1 MGQSFLLRALLMC
14 QGMKKL
20 FALVATV
27 SLSATSVVAC
37 TPKPVSAE
45 PVAEEF
51 IEGMESRNN
60 EGLAELT
67 DSPDDATQ
75 ALDATYSG
83 LQAEGLDIELEG
95 VKQDETV
102 ATADYKVTWDLPKD
116 RSLSYTTQM
125 TLTKAEDEWTVRW
138 KPSIIHPDLG
148 AHQHLELRALEA
160 TRASVVSSNGV
171 ELMSPGLNYRVIVD
185 TSSLSDVR
193 PTASKVSSAL
203 AAAHREDDSIAEV
216 DAKGLA
222 EKLEKAESAYS
233 VGLYTEEQ
241 ESVIRAKLE
250 GMDGVRINEEPALVT
265 RDRGLA
271 PDLLSR
277 VRSAVNDELDGETG
291 WSIAVVNENGAA
303 LSDVEKHA
311 PEAAPSIK
319 VGLDYDVQRAAQE
332 AVNQR
337 SDAQAMLVA
346 IRPSN
351 GDILAVAQTEKAD
364 EDGDVALQGQYPPGS
379 VFKILTA
386 AAGVE
391 KQNLT
396 TDTIV
401 PCPGTMDIYGRV
413 VTNYNAF
420 SLGNVPLSQAFAQS
434 CNTTFADIS
443 TKLAPGEL
451 KETGKKFGFGVD
463 YEIPGLTTTTGSI
476 PEGKEVLERTEA
488 GYGQGYDLAS
498 PFGMAMVSASVAA
511 GKTPTPTLI
520 EGRETKA
527 SDKSRPIPDHVLNNV
542 RGMMRQVVTSGTA
555 RGMQAGGTIYGKTG
569 EAEINEGSHAWF
581 TGYRE
586 EDDIAFAT
594 LIVLGGGSESSV
606 AITDNF
612 LRKLDDYRSRPN
624 DGPAP
629 KVE

>member
-20 FALVATV
+20 FALVATF
-27 SLSATSVVAC
+27 SLSATGVVAC

-83 LQAEGLDIELEG
+83 LQAEGLNIELEG

-216 DAKGLA
+216 DAKELA
-222 EKLEKAESAYS
+222 EKLEKADSAYS

-527 SDKSRPIPDHVLNNV
+527 SDKSAPIPDHVLNNV

>member
-1 MGQSFLLRALLMC
+1 
-14 QGMKKL
+14 MKKL

-27 SLSATSVVAC
+27 SLAATGLVAC

-60 EGLAELT
+60 EGLEELT

-95 VKQDETV
+95 VNQDETV

-171 ELMSPGLNYRVIVD
+171 ELMSPGLNYRVVVD

-193 PTASKVSSAL
+193 PTASKLSSAL
-203 AAAHREDDSIAEV
+203 AAAHREDDSIAEI
-216 DAKGLA
+216 DAKELA
-222 EKLEKAESAYS
+222 EKLEKADSSYS

-241 ESVIRAKLE
+241 EPVIRAKME
-250 GMDGVRINEEPALVT
+250 GMDGIRINEEPALVT

-332 AVNQR
+332 AVDQR

-386 AAGVE
+386 AAGVD
-391 KQNLT
+391 KQDLT

-511 GKTPTPTLI
+511 GKTPTPKLI
-520 EGRETKA
+520 EGRETKV
-527 SDKSRPIPDHVLNNV
+527 SDKPAQISEDVLNNV

-594 LIVLGGGSESSV
+594 LVVLGGGSESSV

-612 LRKLDDYRSRPN
+612 LQKLDDYRSRPN

-629 KVE
+629 MVE

>member
-1 MGQSFLLRALLMC
+1 
-14 QGMKKL
+14 MKKL

-27 SLSATSVVAC
+27 SLAATGVVAC
-37 TPKPVSAE
+37 TPKPVSAQ

-60 EGLAELT
+60 EGLEELT

-75 ALDATYSG
+75 ALDDTYSG

-216 DAKGLA
+216 DAKELA
-222 EKLEKAESAYS
+222 EKLEKADSAYS

-241 ESVIRAKLE
+241 ESVIRAKME

-332 AVNQR
+332 AVDQR

-386 AAGVE
+386 AAGVD
-391 KQNLT
+391 KQDLT

-511 GKTPTPTLI
+511 GKTPTPKLI

-527 SDKSRPIPDHVLNNV
+527 SDKPAQISEDVLNNV

-594 LIVLGGGSESSV
+594 LVVLGGGSESSV

-612 LRKLDDYRSRPN
+612 LQKLDDYRSRPN

-629 KVE
+629 MVE

>member
-1 MGQSFLLRALLMC
+1 
-14 QGMKKL
+14 MKKL

-27 SLSATSVVAC
+27 SLAATGVVAC

-60 EGLAELT
+60 EGLEELT

-95 VKQDETV
+95 VNQDETV

-171 ELMSPGLNYRVIVD
+171 ELMSPGLNYRVVVD

-193 PTASKVSSAL
+193 PTASKLSSAL
-203 AAAHREDDSIAEV
+203 AAAHREDDSIAEI
-216 DAKGLA
+216 DAKELA
-222 EKLEKAESAYS
+222 EKLEKADSSYS

-241 ESVIRAKLE
+241 EPVIRAKME
-250 GMDGVRINEEPALVT
+250 GMDGIRINEEPALVT

-332 AVNQR
+332 AVDQR

-386 AAGVE
+386 AAGVD
-391 KQNLT
+391 KQDLT

-511 GKTPTPTLI
+511 GKTPTPKLI

-527 SDKSRPIPDHVLNNV
+527 SDKPAQISEDVLNNV

-594 LIVLGGGSESSV
+594 LVVLGGGSESSV

-612 LRKLDDYRSRPN
+612 LQKLDDYRSRPN

-629 KVE
+629 MVE

>member
-1 MGQSFLLRALLMC
+1 
-14 QGMKKL
+14 MKKL

-27 SLSATSVVAC
+27 SFAATGVVAC

-60 EGLAELT
+60 EGLEELT

-95 VKQDETV
+95 IKQNETM
-102 ATADYKVTWDLPKD
+102 ATADYKVKWDLPKE

-216 DAKGLA
+216 DAKDLA
-222 EKLEKAESAYS
+222 EKLEKADSAYS

-241 ESVIRAKLE
+241 ESVIRAKME

-332 AVNQR
+332 AVDQR

-391 KQNLT
+391 KQDLT

-401 PCPGTMDIYGRV
+401 PCPGTMNIYGRV

-498 PFGMAMVSASVAA
+498 PFGMALVSASVAA
-511 GKTPTPTLI
+511 GKTPTPKLI

-527 SDKSRPIPDHVLNNV
+527 SDKPAQIPERVLNNV

-612 LRKLDDYRSRPN
+612 LQKLDEYRSRPN

-629 KVE
+629 MVE

>member
-14 QGMKKL
+14 QSMKKL

-27 SLSATSVVAC
+27 SLAATGVVAC

-60 EGLAELT
+60 EGLEELT

-95 VKQDETV
+95 VNQDETV

-171 ELMSPGLNYRVIVD
+171 ELMSPGLNYRVVVD

-193 PTASKVSSAL
+193 PTASKLSSAL
-203 AAAHREDDSIAEV
+203 AAAHREDDSIAEI
-216 DAKGLA
+216 DAKELA
-222 EKLEKAESAYS
+222 EKLEKADSSYS

-241 ESVIRAKLE
+241 EPVIRAKME
-250 GMDGVRINEEPALVT
+250 GMDGIRINEEPALVT

-332 AVNQR
+332 AVDQR

-386 AAGVE
+386 AAGVD
-391 KQNLT
+391 KQDLT

-511 GKTPTPTLI
+511 GKTPTPKLI

-527 SDKSRPIPDHVLNNV
+527 SDKPAQISEDVLNNV

-594 LIVLGGGSESSV
+594 LVVLGGGSESSV

-612 LRKLDDYRSRPN
+612 LQKLDDYRSRPN

-629 KVE
+629 MVE

>member
-14 QGMKKL
+14 QSMKKL

-27 SLSATSVVAC
+27 SFAATGVVAC

-60 EGLAELT
+60 EGLEELT

-95 VKQDETV
+95 IKQNETM
-102 ATADYKVTWDLPKD
+102 ATADYKVKWDLPKE

-148 AHQHLELRALEA
+148 AHQHLELRVLEA

-216 DAKGLA
+216 DAKDLA
-222 EKLEKAESAYS
+222 EKLEKADSAYS

-241 ESVIRAKLE
+241 ESVIRAKME

-332 AVNQR
+332 AVDQR

-391 KQNLT
+391 KQDLT

-401 PCPGTMDIYGRV
+401 PCPGTMNIYGRV

-511 GKTPTPTLI
+511 GKTPTPKLI

-527 SDKSRPIPDHVLNNV
+527 SDKPAQIPEHVLNNV

-612 LRKLDDYRSRPN
+612 LQKLDEYRSRPN

-629 KVE
+629 MVE